1 MSILEHMITLF
12 LPKKLVKK
20 GEFTKF
26 LEQLYY
32 VPIMNRIYFEIMI
45 YPITIFVLG
54 RVEYL
59 IHPTNEF
66 DVVS

>member
-1 MSILEHMITLF
+1 MSILKHMIKLF

-26 LEQLYY
+26 LEQLLA
-32 VPIMNRIYFEIMI
+32 PIMNRIYFEIMI
-45 YPITIFVLG
+45 YSITIIVLG
-54 RVEYL
+54 RVEFL